1 MTCFRLLASWV
12 AMAAAAMMLTACG
25 GSSMF
30 PSPSVA
36 PPAASAPTIR
46 PEEIVGKW
54 GYGAYYNEKDRART
68 QTAAAAECTRPVV
81 ITRGPNGG
89 VMMPV
94 VNQAQAELTI
104 KGGPGGKNFLG
115 PPGEAGGDK
124 DSEIISFDGRILV
137 TRTVASDEVGHATS
151 VYVRCGPKA

>member
-1 MTCFRLLASWV
+1 MNRFRLLASSV
-12 AMAAAAMMLTACG
+12 ATAAAAMMLTACG
-25 GSSMF
+25 GMNMF
-30 PSPSVA
+30 PAAA
-36 PPAASAPTIR
+36 PPTAYAPSIR

-68 QTAAAAECTRPVV
+68 QAAAGAECNRPIV
-81 ITRGPNGG
+81 ITRGPSGG
-89 VMMPV
+89 LMMPM

-104 KGGPGGKNFLG
+104 KGGPGGKNYIG

-124 DSEIISFDGRILV
+124 DSEIVSFDGKVLV
-137 TRTVASDEVGHATS
+137 TRTVAGDEVGHATS